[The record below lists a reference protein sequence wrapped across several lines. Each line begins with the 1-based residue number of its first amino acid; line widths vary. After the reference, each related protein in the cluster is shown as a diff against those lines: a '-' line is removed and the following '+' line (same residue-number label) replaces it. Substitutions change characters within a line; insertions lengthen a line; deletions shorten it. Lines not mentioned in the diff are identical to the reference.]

1 MPSTWTGYGR
11 ESGCLRIQPVSCE
24 IERCWRARGTM
35 LGLKYEVTE
44 AWRSCIGPWIR
55 RLTSSLRWA
64 TVVFRVSH
72 GCTRKDPRA
81 YNCVYTF
88 LWQAH
93 TALYNIYAMQCVE
106 EYLSKS
112 CPVFCYWT
120 LLLKLPCPII
130 FEVVLCQGHSWTGY
144 SA

>member
-24 IERCWRARGTM
+24 NERCWRARSTM

-44 AWRSCIGPWIR
+44 AWRSCLGPWIR
-55 RLTSSLRWA
+55 WLTSCLRWA

-72 GCTRKDPRA
+72 GCTHKESRA
-81 YNCVYTF
+81 YTTRVHVPLTSTYSV
-88 LWQAH
+88 
-93 TALYNIYAMQCVE
+93 IYVVQCVE
-106 EYLSKS
+106 EYLRNS
-112 CPVFCYWT
+112 CPVSTAAELYCLNYRA
-120 LLLKLPCPII
+120 LLYSRLYCFKDTI
-130 FEVVLCQGHSWTGY
+130 EQVY